1 VEMREEFRMADV
13 SRSQGS
19 QHSPSYPALVVEQGG
34 KHMGNKVYIAGPMS
48 GYEEFNFPAFN
59 RVEELLRES
68 YGYKHVVN
76 PAKLHPT
83 TDLPWVEFLKRDLRE
98 LIACDAV
105 FLLKGWDKSRGA
117 TLEAFVAY
125 VLGLRLYKNSPMC
138 HYEPE
143 EFLADLN
150 LDLLVRR

>member
-1 VEMREEFRMADV
+1 
-13 SRSQGS
+13 
-19 QHSPSYPALVVEQGG
+19 
-34 KHMGNKVYIAGPMS
+34 MGNKVYIAGPMS

-59 RVEELLRES
+59 RVEELLRGGC
-68 YGYKHVVN
+68 GYKRVIN

-105 FLLKGWDKSRGA
+105 FLLKGWEKSRGA

-125 VLGLRLYKNSPMC
+125 ILGLRLYKNSPIEP
-138 HYEPE
+138 YEPK

-150 LDLLVRR
+150 LDLLIRG

>member
-1 VEMREEFRMADV
+1 
-13 SRSQGS
+13 
-19 QHSPSYPALVVEQGG
+19 
-34 KHMGNKVYIAGPMS
+34 MGNKVYIAGPMS

-59 RVEELLRES
+59 RMEELLRGS
-68 YGYKHVVN
+68 YGYKHVIN

-83 TDLPWVEFLKRDLRE
+83 TDLPWVEFLKLDLRE

-105 FLLKGWDKSRGA
+105 FLLKGWEKSRGA

-125 VLGLRLYKNSPMC
+125 TLGLRLYKNSPMC
-138 HYEPE
+138 HNERFELYEPE

-150 LDLLVRR
+150 LDLLVRG

>member
-1 VEMREEFRMADV
+1 
-13 SRSQGS
+13 
-19 QHSPSYPALVVEQGG
+19 
-34 KHMGNKVYIAGPMS
+34 MGNKVYIAGPMS

-59 RVEELLRES
+59 RVEELLRGT
-68 YGYKHVVN
+68 YGYKHVIN

-98 LIACDAV
+98 LTTCDAV
-105 FLLKGWDKSRGA
+105 FLLEGWEKSRGA

-125 VLGLRLYKNSPMC
+125 VLGLRLYKISPMWYNERFEL
-138 HYEPE
+138 YEPE

-150 LDLLVRR
+150 LDLLVRGQINV

>member
-1 VEMREEFRMADV
+1 
-13 SRSQGS
+13 
-19 QHSPSYPALVVEQGG
+19 
-34 KHMGNKVYIAGPMS
+34 MGDKVYIAGPMS

-59 RVEELLRES
+59 RAEELLRES

-83 TDLPWVEFLKRDLRE
+83 TDLPWAEFLKQDLRE

-105 FLLKGWDKSRGA
+105 FLLKGWEKSRGA

-125 VLGLRLYKNSPMC
+125 ILGLLLYKNERLEL
-138 HYEPE
+138 YEPE

-150 LDLLVRR
+150 LDLLIRGYRSDEHPES

>member
-1 VEMREEFRMADV
+1 
-13 SRSQGS
+13 
-19 QHSPSYPALVVEQGG
+19 
-34 KHMGNKVYIAGPMS
+34 MGNKVYIAGPMS

-59 RVEELLRES
+59 RVEELLRGS
-68 YGYKHVVN
+68 YGYKHVIN

-83 TDLPWVEFLKRDLRE
+83 TDLPWVEFLKQDLRE
-98 LIACDAV
+98 LITCDAV
-105 FLLKGWDKSRGA
+105 FLLKGWEKSRGA

-143 EFLADLN
+143 EFLADLD
-150 LDLLVRR
+150 LDLLVRG

>member
-1 VEMREEFRMADV
+1 
-13 SRSQGS
+13 
-19 QHSPSYPALVVEQGG
+19 
-34 KHMGNKVYIAGPMS
+34 MGDKVYITGPMS

-59 RVEELLRES
+59 RVEKLLRGT

-83 TDLPWVEFLKRDLRE
+83 TDLPRAEFLKQDLRE

-105 FLLKGWDKSRGA
+105 FLLKGWEKSRGA

-125 VLGLRLYKNSPMC
+125 VLGLRLYKNSPMY
-138 HYEPE
+138 HNERFELYEPE

-150 LDLLVRR
+150 LDLLVRG

>member
-1 VEMREEFRMADV
+1 
-13 SRSQGS
+13 
-19 QHSPSYPALVVEQGG
+19 
-34 KHMGNKVYIAGPMS
+34 MGNKVYIAGPMS

-83 TDLPWVEFLKRDLRE
+83 TGLPWVEFLKRDLRE
-98 LIACDAV
+98 LITCDAI
-105 FLLKGWDKSRGA
+105 FLLEGWEKSRGA

-125 VLGLRLYKNSPMC
+125 TLGLCLYKSAPMC
-138 HYEPE
+138 HNERFELYEPD

-150 LDLLVRR
+150 LDLLVRGR

>member
-1 VEMREEFRMADV
+1 M
-13 SRSQGS
+13 GS
-19 QHSPSYPALVVEQGG
+19 
-34 KHMGNKVYIAGPMS
+34 KVYIAGPMS

-68 YGYKHVVN
+68 YGYKHVIN

-105 FLLKGWDKSRGA
+105 FLLKGWEKSRGA

-125 VLGLRLYKNSPMC
+125 TLGLHLYKNFPMC
-138 HYEPE
+138 YNERFELYEPE

-150 LDLLVRR
+150 LDLLVRG

>member
-1 VEMREEFRMADV
+1 M
-13 SRSQGS
+13 
-19 QHSPSYPALVVEQGG
+19 GG
-34 KHMGNKVYIAGPMS
+34 KVYIAGPMS

-59 RVEELLRES
+59 RAEELLRKS
-68 YGYKHVVN
+68 YGYKHIVN

-83 TDLPWVEFLKRDLRE
+83 TDLPWAEFLKQDLRE

-105 FLLKGWDKSRGA
+105 FLLKGWEKSRGA

-125 VLGLRLYKNSPMC
+125 TLGLRLYKNSPMC
-138 HYEPE
+138 HNERFELYEPE

-150 LDLLVRR
+150 LDLLVWG

>member
-1 VEMREEFRMADV
+1 
-13 SRSQGS
+13 
-19 QHSPSYPALVVEQGG
+19 VVEQGG
-34 KHMGNKVYIAGPMS
+34 EHVGNKVYIAGPMS

-59 RVEELLRES
+59 RAEELLRET

-83 TDLPWVEFLKRDLRE
+83 TDLPWIEFLKQDLRE

-105 FLLKGWDKSRGA
+105 FLLKGWEKSRGA

-125 VLGLRLYKNSPMC
+125 TLGLRLYKMY
-138 HYEPE
+138 HDERFELYEPE

-150 LDLLVRR
+150 LDLLVRG

>member
-1 VEMREEFRMADV
+1 M
-13 SRSQGS
+13 GS
-19 QHSPSYPALVVEQGG
+19 
-34 KHMGNKVYIAGPMS
+34 KVYIAGPMS

-59 RVEELLRES
+59 RAEKLLRGV

-83 TDLPWVEFLKRDLRE
+83 TDLPWAEFLKRDLRE
-98 LIACDAV
+98 LTTCDAV
-105 FLLKGWDKSRGA
+105 FLLKGWEKSRGA

-125 VLGLRLYKNSPMC
+125 VLGLRLYKMN
-138 HYEPE
+138 HELYEPE

-150 LDLLVRR
+150 LNLLVRGINKCVTMTGSNVGKMKCSVGCVDK

>member
-1 VEMREEFRMADV
+1 MSD
-13 SRSQGS
+13 
-19 QHSPSYPALVVEQGG
+19 
-34 KHMGNKVYIAGPMS
+34 KVYIAGPMS

-59 RVEELLRES
+59 RVEELLRGT
-68 YGYKHVVN
+68 YGYKHVIN

-98 LIACDAV
+98 LITCDAV
-105 FLLKGWDKSRGA
+105 FLLEGWEKSRGA

-125 VLGLRLYKNSPMC
+125 ALGLRLYKTLPMYPNERFEL
-138 HYEPE
+138 YEPE

-150 LDLLVRR
+150 VGLLVRG